1 MQRGFL
7 FIGFLFLFSFD
18 TSRLV
23 RVKITDEISV
33 MLPKEFKP
41 MDDLDFNERFR
52 SVRAPLGAYT
62 DQDRLVAFSVNISA
76 TQWPDN
82 DLEIAQKF
90 FKSSL
95 VNMFDRV
102 DMLNEGI
109 SEINKK
115 KFVFFEFESRMNGKN
130 MSLEQQ
136 APVLEY
142 TYIKYL
148 VEPNRTL
155 VFSFSCPRRMRPDWE
170 ITAHAIM
177 SSIKVK

>member
-7 FIGFLFLFSFD
+7 FIGILFLFSFN
-18 TSRLV
+18 SERLV
-23 RVKITDEISV
+23 RIKISDEMSV
-33 MLPKEFKP
+33 MLPKSFRP
-41 MDDLDFNERFR
+41 MDDLDLNERFP
-52 SVRAPLGAYT
+52 SVRKPLAAYT
-62 DQDRLVAFSVNISA
+62 DEDRLIAFSVNISA

-90 FKSSL
+90 FKASL
-95 VNMFDRV
+95 MNMFDRV
-102 DMLNEGI
+102 DMVNEGI
-109 SEINKK
+109 SEVNKK
-115 KFVFFEFESRMNGKN
+115 DFVFFEFESRVNGKS

-155 VFSFSCPRRMRPDWE
+155 VFSFSCPRKMRPDWE
-170 ITAHAIM
+170 VTARAIM